1 MGGKIIMQHTIQ
13 IAYSSNRVMGYNQ
26 KTCQNTK
33 TIGWKTLCSCG
44 AVVETKSNSIKK
56 HETKVALHREAK

>member
-1 MGGKIIMQHTIQ
+1 MEHIIQ

-33 TIGWKTLCSCG
+33 TIGWKTVCSCG
-44 AVVETKSNSIKK
+44 VIVETKSNSIKK
-56 HETKVALHREAK
+56 HQTKVELHKASN